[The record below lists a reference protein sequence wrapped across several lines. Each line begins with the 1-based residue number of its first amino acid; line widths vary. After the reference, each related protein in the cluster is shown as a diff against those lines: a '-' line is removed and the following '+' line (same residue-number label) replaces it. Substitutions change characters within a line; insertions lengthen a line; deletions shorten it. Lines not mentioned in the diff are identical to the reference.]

1 MAGAGGLR
9 MTITYRDAQ
18 PGDALALKELFAESF
33 VETFG
38 HLYRPADLE
47 EFLEGNGL
55 AKWAANLSD
64 SSVAIRVAEADGELA
79 GFIELAPKRLP
90 YETAGP
96 ALELR
101 RLYLK
106 SNAHGQGISDELMKW
121 VLAEAARRGARELVL
136 SVYVDNHR
144 ARRFYERYG
153 FEAVGRYDFMV
164 GSHAD
169 EDLILR
175 HIIMQAHA

>member
-1 MAGAGGLR
+1 MS
-9 MTITYRDAQ
+9 TTYRDAQ
-18 PGDALALKELFAESF
+18 LADAAALRDLFADSF

-38 HLYRPADLE
+38 HLYRPADLQA
-47 EFLEGNGL
+47 FLDTNSD
-55 AKWAANLSD
+55 AKWHGNLTD
-64 SSVAIRVAEADGELA
+64 PQVAIRIAELDGELA
-79 GFIELAPKRLP
+79 GFVELAPKKLP
-90 YETAGP
+90 YETAAP

-106 SNAHGQGISDELMKW
+106 SSAHGRGIADELMKW
-121 VLAEAARRGARELVL
+121 ALKEASARGARELVL

-144 ARRFYERYG
+144 ARRFYEHYG
-153 FEAVGRYDFMV
+153 FEVVGRYDFMV

-175 HIIMQAHA
+175 HVIMQAHA

>member
-1 MAGAGGLR
+1 MNA
-9 MTITYRDAQ
+9 TYRDAV
-18 PGDALALKELFAESF
+18 PGDADALRELFAESF

-47 EFLEGNGL
+47 EFLASNSP
-55 AKWAANLSD
+55 AKWQANLSD
-64 SSVAIRVAEADGELA
+64 PQVAIHVAEADGQIA
-79 GFIELAPKRLP
+79 GFVELAPKKLP
-90 YETAGP
+90 YDTTAP
-96 ALELR
+96 AIELR
-101 RLYLK
+101 RLYLR
-106 SNAHGQGISDELMKW
+106 STAHGRGIADELMNW
-121 VLAEAARRGARELVL
+121 ALRQAASRGAEEVVL

-153 FEAVGRYDFMV
+153 FEVVGRYDFMV

-175 HIIMQAHA
+175 HVIMQAHA

>member
-1 MAGAGGLR
+1 MAGAGGVC
-9 MTITYRDAQ
+9 MTLTSRPAEI
-18 PGDALALKELFAESF
+18 GDAAALKELFAESF
-33 VETFG
+33 IETFG
-38 HLYRPADLE
+38 HIYRPADLE
-47 EFLEGNGL
+47 EFLDTNSE
-55 AKWAANLSD
+55 AKWRANLSD
-64 SSVAIRVAEADGELA
+64 PQVAIRVAEVDGVLA
-79 GFIELAPKRLP
+79 GFVELAPKKLP
-90 YETAGP
+90 YETSAP

-101 RLYLK
+101 RLYLR
-106 SNAHGQGISDELMKW
+106 SSAHGRGIADALMKW
-121 VLAEAARRGARELVL
+121 ALHEAAARGAQELVL

-153 FEAVGRYDFMV
+153 FEAVGKYDFMV

>member
-1 MAGAGGLR
+1 MSVA
-9 MTITYRDAQ
+9 YRDAE
-18 PGDALALKELFAESF
+18 PGDAAALRALFADSF

-47 EFLEGNGL
+47 EFLDTNSM
-55 AKWAANLSD
+55 AKWTANLSD
-64 SSVAIRVAEADGELA
+64 AEVAIRVAETEGELA
-79 GFIELAPKRLP
+79 GFVELAPKKLP
-90 YETAGP
+90 YETSRP
-96 ALELR
+96 AIELR
-101 RLYLK
+101 RLYLR
-106 SNAHGQGISDELMKW
+106 SSAHGRGIADQLMTW
-121 VLAEAARRGARELVL
+121 ALRQATERGAEEVIL

-153 FEAVGRYDFMV
+153 FEVVGRYDFMV

-175 HIIMQAHA
+175 HVIMQAHA

>member
-1 MAGAGGLR
+1 MN
-9 MTITYRDAQ
+9 ISYRDAE
-18 PGDALALKELFAESF
+18 PGDSAALRELFAESF

-38 HLYRPADLE
+38 HLYRSADLK
-47 EFLEGNGL
+47 EFLDSNSP
-55 AKWAANLSD
+55 AKWDANLSD
-64 SSVAIRVAEADGELA
+64 PEVAIRIAEADGELA
-79 GFIELAPKRLP
+79 GFVELAPKKLP
-90 YETAGP
+90 YETSAP
-96 ALELR
+96 AIELR

-106 SNAHGQGISDELMKW
+106 TNAHGRGIADELMKW
-121 VLAEAARRGARELVL
+121 ALQEAADRGARELVL

-153 FEAVGRYDFMV
+153 FEPVGKYDFMV

-175 HIIMQAHA
+175 HVIMQAHT

>member
-1 MAGAGGLR
+1 MNIIYRSAELSDAEALR
-9 MTITYRDAQ
+9 
-18 PGDALALKELFAESF
+18 ELFADSF

-38 HLYRPADLE
+38 HLYRPADLQ
-47 EFLEGNGL
+47 EFLEGNSQ
-55 AKWAANLSD
+55 AKWQANLTD
-64 SSVAIRVAEADGELA
+64 PDVAIHVAESGGELA
-79 GFIELAPKRLP
+79 GFVELAPKKLP
-90 YETAGP
+90 YETAAP
-96 ALELR
+96 AIELR
-101 RLYLK
+101 RLYLR
-106 SNAHGQGISDELMKW
+106 SSAHGRGIADQLMQW
-121 VLAEAARRGARELVL
+121 ALTEAAARGAQELVL

-153 FEAVGRYDFMV
+153 FEAVGKYDFMV

>member
-1 MAGAGGLR
+1 
-9 MTITYRDAQ
+9 MTISYREAL
-18 PGDALALKELFAESF
+18 PGDAPALRELFAESF
-33 VETFG
+33 IETFG
-38 HLYRPADLE
+38 HLYRPSDLQD
-47 EFLEGNGL
+47 FLDGNSL
-55 AKWAANLSD
+55 ATWQANLSD
-64 SSVAIRVAEADGELA
+64 PEVAVRISDADGELA
-79 GFIELAPKRLP
+79 GFVELAPKKLP
-90 YETAGP
+90 YETSAP

-101 RLYLK
+101 RLYLR
-106 SNAHGQGISDELMKW
+106 SSAHGRGIADELMRW
-121 VLAEAARRGARELVL
+121 TLAEASARGAQELVL
-136 SVYVDNHR
+136 SVYIDNHR

>member
-1 MAGAGGLR
+1 MAGAGGVR
-9 MTITYRDAQ
+9 MKIAYRDAEL
-18 PGDALALKELFAESF
+18 GDATALRQLFAESF

-38 HLYRPADLE
+38 HLYRPEDLQD
-47 EFLEGNGL
+47 FLDGNSE
-55 AKWAANLSD
+55 AKWEANLSD
-64 SSVAIRVAEADGELA
+64 PDVAIRVAEIDGTLV
-79 GFIELAPKRLP
+79 GFVELAPKKLP
-90 YETAGP
+90 YETAAP

-101 RLYLK
+101 RLYLR
-106 SNAHGQGISDELMKW
+106 SNAHGRGIADELMKW
-121 VLAEAARRGARELVL
+121 ALREAAARGAQELVL

-164 GSHAD
+164 GNHAD
-169 EDLILR
+169 EDIILR

>member
-1 MAGAGGLR
+1 MTVGYRAAG
-9 MTITYRDAQ
+9 
-18 PGDALALKELFAESF
+18 PGDAEALRELFADSF

-38 HLYRPADLE
+38 HLYRPADLQ
-47 EFLEGNGL
+47 EFLDGNSP
-55 AKWAANLSD
+55 AKWHANLTD
-64 SSVAIRVAEADGELA
+64 PEVAIRVAETDAEMV

-90 YETAGP
+90 YETDAP

-101 RLYLK
+101 RLYLR
-106 SNAHGQGISDELMKW
+106 SSAHGRGIADELMKW
-121 VLAEAARRGARELVL
+121 ALQEAARRGARELLL
-136 SVYVDNHR
+136 SVFVDNHR

-153 FEAVGRYDFMV
+153 FEAVGKYDFMV

>member
-1 MAGAGGLR
+1 MNAV
-9 MTITYRDAQ
+9 YRDAA
-18 PGDALALKELFAESF
+18 PADGPALRELFAESF

-38 HLYRPADLE
+38 HLYRPSDLK
-47 EFLEGNGL
+47 EFLDGNSL
-55 AKWAANLSD
+55 AKWNGNLSD
-64 SSVAIRVAEADGELA
+64 PEVAIHVAEMDGTLA
-79 GFIELAPKRLP
+79 GFVELAPKKLP
-90 YETAGP
+90 YETDAP

-101 RLYLK
+101 RLYLR
-106 SNAHGQGISDELMKW
+106 SSAHGRGIADRLMHW
-121 VLAEAARRGARELVL
+121 ALAEAARRGAQELIL